1 MDRERMKGTLLLS
14 AYHLLMTIGELIRNI
29 RKEKGFTQYYLAE
42 KMYCD
47 RTTISKWENNKNI
60 PRLPEIYLL
69 CKCQMK

>member
-1 MDRERMKGTLLLS
+1 
-14 AYHLLMTIGELIRNI
+14 MTIGELIRNI

-60 PRLPEIYLL
+60 PRLSEIYLL
-69 CKCQMK
+69 CKVLNVEPTVFINGYPRKRM